1 MSVFT
6 CRNYIPEN
14 APEVIN
20 VDDLP
25 EKNQIGETTEDG
37 IAFQYPEGGGISAM
51 LVRQSDIS
59 RLNPSHLR
67 PVDKFLSDT
76 LMVFLDE
83 LNFFSSSLSKNT
95 LKKIHT
101 IKLYFMNTCEVSTH
115 IAQTHHNSA
124 PLGMKPSFIK
134 II

>member
-1 MSVFT
+1 LSVFT

-25 EKNQIGETTEDG
+25 ENNQIGETTEDG
-37 IAFQYPEGGGISAM
+37 IAFQYPEGGGISAI

-76 LMVFLDE
+76 LHCVDGFYSKTPCGYRFGAFASFSVVLLFL
-83 LNFFSSSLSKNT
+83 
-95 LKKIHT
+95 
-101 IKLYFMNTCEVSTH
+101 
-115 IAQTHHNSA
+115 
-124 PLGMKPSFIK
+124 FIS
-134 II
+134 